1 MNEANR
7 RRLSE
12 AEYVNVGGSPNN
24 SRVTLGI
31 YAADLEPDFV
41 SRLVGCAPTG
51 ARRLGE
57 RDPARPRSAPAFI
70 GNWLL
75 AAPRE
80 LPFRD
85 QIQFLLDA
93 TTAEEASWLQL
104 ASSHQLQLR
113 AAIFLQSWTE
123 GFELP
128 AEMVMNLAKRRWMFS
143 LAMYSADGDE
153 IVDAFLRR
161 EGEDDERT
169 AQ

>member
-7 RRLSE
+7 RRFSE

-24 SRVTLGI
+24 SRVTLCI
-31 YAADLEPDFV
+31 YAAELEPDFV
-41 SRLVGCAPTG
+41 SQAVGCAPTR

-70 GNWLL
+70 GSWLL
-75 AAPRE
+75 EAPRE
-80 LPFRD
+80 LPFTD
-85 QIQFLLDA
+85 QIQFLLEA
-93 TTAEEASWLQL
+93 TTADEASWLQL

-113 AAIFLQSWTE
+113 AAIFLHSWTE

-128 AEMVMNLAKRRWMFS
+128 AEMVMNLAKRRWLFS

-153 IVDAFLRR
+153 IVEAFLQRDD
-161 EGEDDERT
+161 EADERT
-169 AQ
+169 VL